1 MEIVNNKT
9 GKPIEQYQA
18 QFAALDPNELS
29 QKSGIPFDG
38 EKFVLTLLNREVHIS
53 YPSME
58 ATFAD
63 NMAKTADN
71 IRILLARLVMEG
83 TIIPAKGD
91 MLAYTDMPWGNV
103 YAVQFRGRCI
113 MRLAGTYGHNIQGF
127 KDGCEKLGFI
137 KAGAGDVSYDVP
149 LVKGL
154 TVRLIMWEG
163 DEEFPAAAQILFSDN
178 FPAAFTA
185 EDMAV
190 VGDVILNALKGRW

>member
-1 MEIVNNKT
+1 MDIVNNKT

-18 QFAALDPNELS
+18 QFAASDPKILS
-29 QKSGIPFDG
+29 EKSGIMFDG
-38 EKFVLTLLNREVHIS
+38 EKFVLSLMNREVYIS

-58 ATFAD
+58 VTFAD
-63 NMAKTADN
+63 NGAEAADYT
-71 IRILLARLVMEG
+71 RILLSRLVMEG
-83 TIIPAKGD
+83 CVVPAKGE

-127 KDGCEKLGFI
+127 RDGCEKLGFI
-137 KAGAGDVSYDVP
+137 KASAGDVSYDVP
-149 LVKGL
+149 LLEGL

-163 DEEFPAAAQILFSDN
+163 DDEFPAAAQILFSDN